1 MRAKRLVPT
10 VIILISAVAT
20 ATGVFAMDGCSFQ
33 FNIPEKDDSQNMAD
47 PQSGYRRT
55 RVDHDRFPD
64 YTGEAY
70 VEINDNI
77 PELDLSDGKD
87 EFEIYMPLDS
97 FGRCTETYANVS
109 RATMPSEPRG
119 SIGMV
124 RPSGWHLI
132 KYEGIDGGYLFNRCH
147 LIGYQLTGENAN
159 EENLITGTRYLNTVG
174 MLPFENAVADYVKE
188 TGHHVLYKVIPVFEG
203 TNLVAKG
210 VWMQAASVEDDG
222 LAFNVFCYNI
232 QPGIVIDY
240 ATGESAQR

>member
-1 MRAKRLVPT
+1 
-10 VIILISAVAT
+10 
-20 ATGVFAMDGCSFQ
+20 
-33 FNIPEKDDSQNMAD
+33 
-47 PQSGYRRT
+47 
-55 RVDHDRFPD
+55 
-64 YTGEAY
+64 
-70 VEINDNI
+70 
-77 PELDLSDGKD
+77 
-87 EFEIYMPLDS
+87 
-97 FGRCTETYANVS
+97 
-109 RATMPSEPRG
+109 
-119 SIGMV
+119 MV